1 MNNSLLTNK
10 KGSSE
15 TIREAFNFNF
25 YNYIQNKPEHIKMV
39 DQRFLEWFIGF
50 TEGDGSFI
58 IYLKKTK
65 TRKKMCFTINQDDSQ
80 LLFKIKKQL
89 GFGQVTTYKQNN
101 KLYYRY
107 SVSDIKNITR
117 LIHLFN
123 GNLILEKVQNRFSK
137 WLTCYNN
144 LYPNNYIEPKLF
156 SPILSLNSAWLSGF
170 IDAEGCFY
178 ASLTEQNNLKLKYRL
193 RLKFYITQK
202 NEYELL
208 KAIMKMFYFKYE
220 EYLISKPLLSK
231 VKTKKKLTLY
241 NLDRYISRYSNIDRL
256 EISTNILMLVI
267 IDYLTDYK
275 LQGKKRISF
284 LRWKRIYL
292 NKDILKNVSI
302 KSKKSLKRFKK
313 LVIAV
318 NKKKKS

>member
-1 MNNSLLTNK
+1 MNNYLLTNK

-25 YNYIQNKPEHIKMV
+25 FNYIQSKPEHIKNV
-39 DQRFLEWFIGF
+39 DQRFLEWFVGF
-50 TEGDGSFI
+50 IEGDGSFI
-58 IYLKKTK
+58 IYSKKTK
-65 TRKKMCFTINQDDSQ
+65 TRKNMCFIINQDDSQ
-80 LLFKIKKQL
+80 LIFKIKKLL
-89 GFGQVTTYKQNN
+89 GFGQVITYKQNN

-107 SVSDIKNITR
+107 SVSDIKNIAR

-123 GNLILEKVQNRFSK
+123 GNLVLEKVQNRFNK

-144 LYPNNYIEPKLF
+144 LYPNNYIKPKLLC
-156 SPILSLNSAWLSGF
+156 PILSLNSAWLSGF
-170 IDAEGCFY
+170 IDAEGGFY
-178 ASLTEQNNLKLKYRL
+178 ASLTKQKNLKLKYRL

-220 EYLISKPLLSK
+220 DYLISKPLIPK
-231 VKTKKKLTLY
+231 VKTTKKLTLY

-256 EISTNILMLVI
+256 EISTNILILVVV
-267 IDYLTDYK
+267 DYLTDYK
-275 LQGKKRISF
+275 LQSKKLISF

-302 KSKKSLKRFKK
+302 ESKKSLKRFKK

-318 NKKKKS
+318 NKK